1 MKILVKRNYI
11 TGKGLLYGPGA
22 VVDLADQE
30 AKRFLASGQAEQVAA
45 SKPAAGQAEQVAA
58 SKPAAAK
65 KKAEEA
71 APTLPDPAPE
81 ALKRKK

>member
-11 TGKGLLYGPGA
+11 TAKGRLHGPGA

-30 AKRFLASGQAEQVAA
+30 AKRFLASGQAEQVDMSKSAA
-45 SKPAAGQAEQVAA
+45 T
-58 SKPAAAK
+58 K

>member
-11 TGKGLLYGPGA
+11 TAKGRLHGPGD

-30 AKRFLASGQAEQVAA
+30 AKRFLASGQAEQVATPKA
-45 SKPAAGQAEQVAA
+45 VPPV
-58 SKPAAAK
+58 K
-65 KKAEEA
+65 KKAAAA
-71 APTLPDPAPE
+71 APSLPDPAPE

>member
-11 TGKGLLYGPGA
+11 TAKGRLHGPGD

-45 SKPAAGQAEQVAA
+45 PKPAAT
-58 SKPAAAK
+58 AK
-65 KKAEEA
+65 KKAQEA

>member
-11 TGKGLLYGPGA
+11 TAKGRLHGPGD

-30 AKRFLASGQAEQVAA
+30 AKRFLAS
-45 SKPAAGQAEQVAA
+45 GQAEQVAA

>member
-11 TGKGLLYGPGA
+11 TAKGRLHGPGA

-30 AKRFLASGQAEQVAA
+30 AKRFLASGQAEQVAT
-45 SKPAAGQAEQVAA
+45 SKAAV
-58 SKPAAAK
+58 PVK
-65 KKAEEA
+65 KKAAAA
-71 APTLPDPAPE
+71 APSLPDPAPE

>member
-11 TGKGLLYGPGA
+11 TAKGRLHGPGD

-30 AKRFLASGQAEQVAA
+30 AKRFLASGQAEQVA
-45 SKPAAGQAEQVAA
+45 SGQAEQVAA
-58 SKPAAAK
+58 PKPAAAK